1 MSWGVPT
8 AKAKGTSN
16 YYVIVIQDQTVSIW
30 HFSLLQDP
38 GAVDFMLKASSYRV
52 EGGSALSVNMLLKL
66 LRSSKEIGLHPGR
79 VWFNWDFLLLLELE
93 DSKKKR
99 SSTSAWTPLHREQQ
113 LLGNGGFREF
123 RSPTKQTVTW
133 LLQFKSKDPNFGT
146 LRVDNF
152 NPRDSSF

>member
-1 MSWGVPT
+1 
-8 AKAKGTSN
+8 
-16 YYVIVIQDQTVSIW
+16 
-30 HFSLLQDP
+30 
-38 GAVDFMLKASSYRV
+38 MLKASSHRV
-52 EGGSALSVNMLLKL
+52 EGGSALSVNTLLKL

-93 DSKKKR
+93 DSMKKKILNFCLD
-99 SSTSAWTPLHREQQ
+99 STAQSPREQQ
-113 LLGNGGFREF
+113 VLGKGGFREF

-133 LLQFKSKDPNFGT
+133 LPQFKSKDPNFGT